1 MMDQW
6 QIQQQQQQQQH
17 ENPQKRS
24 RMDDSMTMPWQ

>member
-6 QIQQQQQQQQH
+6 QMQQQQH